1 MRDLDLGG
9 LKSNWEA
16 FKEFVQR
23 EGKGTSI
30 LTTYYFVFSED
41 TCGDE
46 ANVFTSHS
54 DLDEWLS
61 KMFWDEERYESRNV
75 EDSMEDVK
83 VWKLIAESEFKRLN
97 TLYEGS
103 RKTSIEI
110 DGERYY
116 RKLIPVSVEP
126 TVVVST
132 NFY

>member
-9 LKSNWEA
+9 LKSNWRA
-16 FKEFVQR
+16 FKEMVESKHKDFLV
-23 EGKGTSI
+23 
-30 LTTYYFVFSED
+30 TYYFVFSED
-41 TCGDE
+41 DCGDE
-46 ANVFTSHS
+46 VYVFTSHS

-61 KMFWDEERYESRNV
+61 KMFWDWERYESRNV

-97 TLYEGS
+97 TLYKGA